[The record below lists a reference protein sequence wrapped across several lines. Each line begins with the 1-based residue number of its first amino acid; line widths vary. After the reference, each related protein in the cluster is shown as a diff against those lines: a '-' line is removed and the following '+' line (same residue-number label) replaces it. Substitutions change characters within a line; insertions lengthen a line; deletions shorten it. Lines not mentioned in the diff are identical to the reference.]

1 MSDSA
6 KHDGVP
12 SFDVSGA
19 HRRKVDADHQRA
31 VRDLEQ
37 LRLAA
42 ASQIVAAYAT
52 KTKLTTEEML
62 ALLQEVAKA
71 LE

>member
-1 MSDSA
+1 MGNLPAMSDT
-6 KHDGVP
+6 P

-19 HRRKVDADHQRA
+19 HRRKVDADLQRA

-42 ASQIVAAYAT
+42 ASRIVAAYAQ

>member
-1 MSDSA
+1 MSDA
-6 KHDGVP
+6 P
-12 SFDVSGA
+12 AFDVSGA
-19 HRRKVDADHQRA
+19 HRRKVDADLQRA

-52 KTKLTTEEML
+52 QTKLTTEEML

>member
-1 MSDSA
+1 MSESA
-6 KHDGVP
+6 KPNGSS

-19 HRRKVDADHQRA
+19 HRRKVDADLQRA

-52 KTKLTTEEML
+52 KTKLTTDEML
-62 ALLQEVAKA
+62 ALLQQVTKA

>member
-1 MSDSA
+1 M
-6 KHDGVP
+6 
-12 SFDVSGA
+12 
-19 HRRKVDADHQRA
+19 
-31 VRDLEQ
+31 RDLEQ

-52 KTKLTTEEML
+52 QTKLTTEEML